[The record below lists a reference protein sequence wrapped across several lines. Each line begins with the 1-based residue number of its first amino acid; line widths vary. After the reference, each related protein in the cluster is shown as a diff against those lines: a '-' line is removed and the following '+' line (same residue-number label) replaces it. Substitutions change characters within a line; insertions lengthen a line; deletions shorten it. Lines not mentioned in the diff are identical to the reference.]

1 MTRRT
6 RQRAGSASAPYAL
19 GDVVQGLETLAVG
32 ECRQPATYEG
42 VVVQVGSGWDGV
54 DADNAYLWVRLPN
67 GTERQLVIRAC
78 ALATP
83 AGRAS
88 S

>member
-1 MTRRT
+1 MTRRAG
-6 RQRAGSASAPYAL
+6 QRAGSASAPYAL
-19 GDVVQGLETLAVG
+19 GHVVRGLEALSAG
-32 ECRQPATYEG
+32 ERRQPEIYAG

-54 DADNAYLWVRLPN
+54 DADNAYLWVRLPD
-67 GTERQLVIRAC
+67 GTERRLAIRDC
-78 ALATP
+78 ALVPP